1 MPFPGTHANVR
12 PSYHLARLPVPTDRN
27 YSTAEELAHTL
38 THGIGALIAVLGLV
52 VLVVTVAETRD
63 PWHITGAALFGGALV
78 LMYAASTAYHHA
90 KSPALKLKLRAVDH
104 AAIYLLIAGTYS
116 PFMLVMFR
124 DSFGLPLFIG
134 LWVLAAAGVIFKIF
148 ATGRFEKTSVAIYLF
163 MGWVILFVA
172 KPVFQAME
180 TGGLILL
187 VAGGLAYT
195 VGVVFYRWHS
205 LPHHHTIWHL
215 FVMAGSAFHYFAV
228 LYFVKAPLA
237 P

>member
-1 MPFPGTHANVR
+1 MPICGTHANVR
-12 PSYHLARLPVPTDRN
+12 ASYQPDAPPVPTDRN
-27 YSTAEELAHTL
+27 YSSAEELAHTL
-38 THGIGALIAVLGLV
+38 THGFGAVIALLGLV

-90 KSPALKLKLRAVDH
+90 KSPSLKLKLRAVDH

-134 LWVLAAAGVIFKIF
+134 LWVLAAAGVVFKIF

-163 MGWVILFVA
+163 MGWVILIVA
-172 KPVFQAME
+172 KPVFLAME
-180 TGGLILL
+180 SGGLFLL
-187 VAGGLAYT
+187 VAGGIAYT
-195 VGVVFYRWHS
+195 VGVLFYRWHS

-228 LYFVKAPLA
+228 LFYVQAPA
-237 P
+237 A

>member
-1 MPFPGTHANVR
+1 MPISGTHANVCA
-12 PSYHLARLPVPTDRN
+12 SYHLAVTPVPNDRN

-38 THGIGALIAVLGLV
+38 THGFGALIALVGLV
-52 VLVVTVAETRD
+52 ILVVTVAETRD

-90 KSPALKLKLRAVDH
+90 KSPSLKVKLRAVDH

-134 LWVLAAAGVIFKIF
+134 LWVLAAAGVVFKIF

-180 TGGLILL
+180 TAGLILL

-215 FVMAGSAFHYFAV
+215 FVMAGSALHYFAV
-228 LYFVKAPLA
+228 LYFVRAPGS
-237 P
+237 